1 MSEFV
6 NWVWNRLERG
16 QRGTLPNGILYL
28 KGGDLAEE
36 LALTG
41 KRWDVYDIA
50 RFFEEEFF
58 ETKKVL
64 KRDIVKFAEFGDR
77 LQRGESY
84 FVFIAGNT
92 QTRIVQNILFRMIVL
107 FPDFR

>member
-1 MSEFV
+1 MPLFL
-6 NWVWNRLERG
+6 RLLRIGYPRE
-16 QRGTLPNGILYL
+16 
-28 KGGDLAEE
+28 K
-36 LALTG
+36 
-41 KRWDVYDIA
+41 
-50 RFFEEEFF
+50 F
-58 ETKKVL
+58 L

>member
-1 MSEFV
+1 MPLFL
-6 NWVWNRLERG
+6 RLLRIGYPRE
-16 QRGTLPNGILYL
+16 
-28 KGGDLAEE
+28 K
-36 LALTG
+36 
-41 KRWDVYDIA
+41 
-50 RFFEEEFF
+50 F
-58 ETKKVL
+58 L

-107 FPDFR
+107 FPDLWVSNHLYFRKNDSHLTEVGYGALAVNFV

>member
-1 MSEFV
+1 MPLFL
-6 NWVWNRLERG
+6 RLLRIGYPRE
-16 QRGTLPNGILYL
+16 
-28 KGGDLAEE
+28 K
-36 LALTG
+36 
-41 KRWDVYDIA
+41 
-50 RFFEEEFF
+50 F
-58 ETKKVL
+58 L

-107 FPDFR
+107 FPDFRKSPGNQIYQYGVCRFQIICILEKMIHI